1 VVACRP
7 HGCERSEE
15 RASLIKTLNLLDQ
28 RVNFSASDDDYY
40 LQTLPANGPS
50 DIQHLFELFCQEDS
64 NVVDVG
70 ANIGVTAVIAGLLAR
85 QGSVLALE
93 PVKDTFEYLATN
105 IVQSKLTNVKC
116 RNVAAASAPGHVQV
130 VTRPGHSFAS
140 FIGYDEVLERYAG
153 YEVERVE
160 AVTLDQLVE
169 REGVGRVDFVKI
181 DVEGFELEVLRGCT
195 QLLEQSQ
202 PSVFLEANHYCLNI
216 FRRISMVDFT
226 EEILSYFPIVYAVDA
241 SSEILD
247 LTLKT
252 NHPVFFHD
260 NVVRGRYQN
269 LLCGFDP
276 SIKNRLEGLSSKEQR
291 PEAPPP
297 PQADTGM
304 SDKVRRHIG
313 NLLPKKRVDEKA

>member
-1 VVACRP
+1 LPGA
-7 HGCERSEE
+7 GMGGDRSEE

-28 RVNFSASDDDYY
+28 QVSFRASDDDYY

-50 DIQHLFELFCQEDS
+50 DIQHLFEVFCEEDS
-64 NVVDVG
+64 NVIDVG
-70 ANIGVTAVIAGLLAR
+70 ANIGVTAVIAGLLAGR
-85 QGSVLALE
+85 GSVLALE
-93 PVKDTFEYLATN
+93 PVKDTFDYLAAN
-105 IVQSKLTNVKC
+105 IVRSQLTNVKC
-116 RNVAAASAPGHVQV
+116 RHVAAASAPGHVQV

-140 FIGYDEVLERYAG
+140 FVGYDEVLERYAG
-153 YEVERVE
+153 YEEEQVE

-169 REGVGRVDFVKI
+169 REGFGRVDFVKI

-195 QLLEQSQ
+195 HLLEQSQ
-202 PSVFLEANHYCLNI
+202 PTVFLEANHYCLNI

-241 SSEILD
+241 SSDILD

-276 SIKNRLEGLSSKEQR
+276 SIESRLETLSSKEQT
-291 PEAPPP
+291 PEDLPPLH
-297 PQADTGM
+297 ADPGM
-304 SDKVRRHIG
+304 AQRIRRHIG
-313 NLLPKKRVDEKA
+313 TLLPRTRVEEKA

>member
-1 VVACRP
+1 VVAYRRQ
-7 HGCERSEE
+7 GCDRSEE

-28 RVNFSASDDDYY
+28 QVSFSASDDDYY

-50 DIQHLFELFCQEDS
+50 DIQHLFEAFCEEDS
-64 NVVDVG
+64 NVIDVG
-70 ANIGVTAVIAGLLAR
+70 ANIGVTAVIAGLLALR
-85 QGSVLALE
+85 GSVLALE
-93 PVKDTFEYLATN
+93 PVKDTFDYLAAN
-105 IVQSKLTNVKC
+105 IDRSTLTNVTC

-140 FIGYDEVLERYAG
+140 FVGYDEVLERYAG
-153 YEVERVE
+153 YDEEQVE

-195 QLLEQSQ
+195 QVLKQSQ
-202 PSVFLEANHYCLNI
+202 PTVFLEANHYCLNI

-226 EEILSYFPIVYAVDA
+226 EEVLSYFPIVYAVDA
-241 SSEILD
+241 SSETLD

-276 SIKNRLEGLSSKEQR
+276 SIKSRLERLRSKEQT
-291 PEAPPP
+291 PDDSVPLPV
-297 PQADTGM
+297 DTGM
-304 SDKVRRHIG
+304 ADKVRRRVG
-313 NLLPKKRVDEKA
+313 NLLPRKRVDEKA